1 MPDAMQHNEN
11 EQQDEKNNVGEY
23 SGSKIRQR
31 RTLWLGISA
40 LVLFLDQIT
49 KWAVMEYLM
58 RPQISGVPGSGFL
71 EWYTQIPDLLPYA
84 RFHITSFFN
93 LVMAWNT
100 GVSFS
105 MLSNHGVHMVYFL
118 IFIAMAITVL
128 FAYWLWKAESHLQG
142 ICYALVIGGAL
153 GNVLDRARF
162 GAVIDFLDFH
172 FMGRHWPAFNIADS
186 AIVCG
191 ISVLIIV
198 SLFFDL
204 KRKDR
209 YRKQRKKRKD
219 YQEFLRKK
227 LGR

>member
-1 MPDAMQHNEN
+1 MIRKRRVFWFSLSALILLCDQL
-11 EQQDEKNNVGEY
+11 
-23 SGSKIRQR
+23 SKWATMEIVMRPRIQ
-31 RTLWLGISA
+31 GIS
-40 LVLFLDQIT
+40 
-49 KWAVMEYLM
+49 
-58 RPQISGVPGSGFL
+58 GSGFL
-71 EWYTQIPDLLPYA
+71 EWYTHTPDLLPYA
-84 RFHITSFFN
+84 RLHVTSFFN

-118 IFIAMAITVL
+118 IVVALAITIL
-128 FAYWLWKAESHLQG
+128 FAYWLWKANNHLHG

-172 FMGRHWPAFNIADS
+172 AMGRHWPAFNIADM

-209 YRKQRKKRKD
+209 YRKHRKKRKD

-227 LGR
+227 FGR